1 MTATDD
7 EASKKIKDAISLLKA
22 AAPALCGQ
30 RHRFLIK
37 DILYMATQLAHA
49 SYSGDEEVKQLVTL
63 IKAKETVPDITR
75 ELEYTASSL

>member
-7 EASKKIKDAISLLKA
+7 EKKIKDAISLLKA

-37 DILYMATQLAHA
+37 DILYMAQQLAQA
-49 SYSGDEEVKQLVTL
+49 SY
-63 IKAKETVPDITR
+63 
-75 ELEYTASSL
+75 